1 MKGSAMGLEYETD
14 DDRRGREEGEAED
27 RAMEADPYSDDEK
40 DQMGS
45 QVAARVKVV
54 VASFMQSSAA

>member
-45 QVAARVKVV
+45 QVGR
-54 VASFMQSSAA
+54 